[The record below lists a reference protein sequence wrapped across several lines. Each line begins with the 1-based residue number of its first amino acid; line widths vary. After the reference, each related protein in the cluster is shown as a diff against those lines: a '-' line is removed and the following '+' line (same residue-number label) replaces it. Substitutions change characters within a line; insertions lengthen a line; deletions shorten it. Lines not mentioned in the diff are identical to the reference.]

1 MEHFRIFARYI
12 TELILYAQVG
22 VGLMVF
28 QQLGGI
34 NGVGFYAS
42 YIFSS
47 AGNQMSVLL
56 CCPFVTALYGFFF
69 FDFIITSGFS
79 GKLGTIL
86 IGIIQV

>member
-1 MEHFRIFARYI
+1 M
-12 TELILYAQVG
+12 ILYAQVG

-42 YIFSS
+42 YIFHS
-47 AGNQMSVLL
+47 AGMQMSLIL
-56 CCPFVTALYGFFF
+56 CCPFVTVLYEYVA
-69 FDFIITSGFS
+69 FIITAGFS